1 MLSESEINELYALPN
16 FNRKDRDD
24 YFSLD
29 SETQRLVNELRRIET
44 RVYFILLLGYFR
56 SRPIVFN
63 FSFTQVSNDL
73 DYVRSKYFS
82 DKDMSLEDLSP
93 TTKTKLINKLLKYTG
108 FTAYH
113 QLKRAITSVN
123 GNKFRGENDYQVSQ
137 WNDCARLIS
146 NCIIYYNSALLSAF
160 LQIQE
165 RNGRQDVVDVISRL
179 SPVAWQHINLNGEYA
194 FNKDRKEIDLAGLL
208 SDVESIS

>member
-1 MLSESEINELYALPN
+1 MVTASQLALFGP
-16 FNRKDRDD
+16 DD
-24 YFSLD
+24 EAGTYHDQTRTGFFSLLVAHGNTKRQD
-29 SETQRLVNELRRIET
+29 SYRL
-44 RVYFILLLGYFR
+44 
-56 SRPIVFN
+56 
-63 FSFTQVSNDL
+63 
-73 DYVRSKYFS
+73 
-82 DKDMSLEDLSP
+82 
-93 TTKTKLINKLLKYTG
+93 
-108 FTAYH
+108 
-113 QLKRAITSVN
+113 TSMATVLN
-123 GNKFRGENDYQVSQ
+123 MVD
-137 WNDCARLIS
+137 DCARLIS

>member
-1 MLSESEINELYALPN
+1 MRITRLLKSVYSSSE
-16 FNRKDRDD
+16 
-24 YFSLD
+24 
-29 SETQRLVNELRRIET
+29 
-44 RVYFILLLGYFR
+44 
-56 SRPIVFN
+56 
-63 FSFTQVSNDL
+63 
-73 DYVRSKYFS
+73 DYVF
-82 DKDMSLEDLSP
+82 LEGKIP
-93 TTKTKLINKLLKYTG
+93 RTP
-108 FTAYH
+108 
-113 QLKRAITSVN
+113 
-123 GNKFRGENDYQVSQ
+123 Q

>member
-93 TTKTKLINKLLKYTG
+93 T
-108 FTAYH
+108 
-113 QLKRAITSVN
+113 RP
-123 GNKFRGENDYQVSQ
+123 
-137 WNDCARLIS
+137 C
-146 NCIIYYNSALLSAF
+146 
-160 LQIQE
+160 
-165 RNGRQDVVDVISRL
+165 
-179 SPVAWQHINLNGEYA
+179 
-194 FNKDRKEIDLAGLL
+194 
-208 SDVESIS
+208 